1 MVLPDMCE
9 VGDRDDDHDI
19 PAGPN
24 VPSLYQLNV
33 HIRDSN
39 LASPENDGIIQE
51 GLHEQESQEQ
61 EEEVQPLSQPLEEQ
75 QNNEEPV
82 NDQEPVPHNDQEPVP
97 HNDQEPVPH
106 NDQEPVPHN
115 DQEPVPHND
124 QEPVP
129 HNDQEPVPQ
138 SDQATIN
145 SGHYPHIL
153 NDQTSTP
160 VTASSNGEQFVV
172 TIIPRKYESQRAS
185 GRDSDSQAA
194 QGPGPN
200 RDQVGSS
207 EMSQLNGTQ
216 SRN

>member
-9 VGDRDDDHDI
+9 AGDRDDDHDI

-39 LASPENDGIIQE
+39 LARPENANAGIIQE

-61 EEEVQPLSQPLEEQ
+61 EEEVQPLSQPPEEQ

-82 NDQEPVPHNDQEPVP
+82 LYNDQEPVPHNDQEPEP
-97 HNDQEPVPH
+97 QNDQE
-106 NDQEPVPHN
+106 
-115 DQEPVPHND
+115 
-124 QEPVP
+124 
-129 HNDQEPVPQ
+129 
-138 SDQATIN
+138 TIN
-145 SGHYPHIL
+145 SGRYLHIL
-153 NDQTSTP
+153 NDQTNTP
-160 VTASSNGEQFVV
+160 VTASSDGEPFVV
-172 TIIPRKYESQRAS
+172 NIIPRKYESQRAS
-185 GRDSDSQAA
+185 GRDSDSKAA

-216 SRN
+216 SRNSNESPRN

>member
-9 VGDRDDDHDI
+9 AGDRDDDHDI

-39 LASPENDGIIQE
+39 LARPENAGIIQE
-51 GLHEQESQEQ
+51 GYHEQESQEQ
-61 EEEVQPLSQPLEEQ
+61 EEEVQPLSQPPEEQ

-82 NDQEPVPHNDQEPVP
+82 LYDDQEPVPHNDQEPVP
-97 HNDQEPVPH
+97 HNDPEPVPH
-106 NDQEPVPHN
+106 NDQEPEPQN
-115 DQEPVPHND
+115 DQE
-124 QEPVP
+124 
-129 HNDQEPVPQ
+129 
-138 SDQATIN
+138 TIN
-145 SGHYPHIL
+145 SGHYLHIL

-160 VTASSNGEQFVV
+160 VTASSNGESFVV
-172 TIIPRKYESQRAS
+172 NIIPRKYESRAS

-207 EMSQLNGTQ
+207 EMSRLNGTQ
-216 SRN
+216 SGNSNESPRNE

>member
-24 VPSLYQLNV
+24 VPSLYQINV

-39 LASPENDGIIQE
+39 LARPENDGIIQE

-61 EEEVQPLSQPLEEQ
+61 EEEVQPLSQPPEEQ
-75 QNNEEPV
+75 QNNE
-82 NDQEPVPHNDQEPVP
+82 EPVPHNDQEPVP
-97 HNDQEPVPH
+97 Y
-106 NDQEPVPHN
+106 
-115 DQEPVPHND
+115 
-124 QEPVP
+124 
-129 HNDQEPVPQ
+129 NDQEPVPQ
-138 SDQATIN
+138 NDQATIN
-145 SGHYPHIL
+145 SRHYLHIP

-160 VTASSNGEQFVV
+160 VTASCNGESFVV
-172 TIIPRKYESQRAS
+172 NIIPRKYESQRAS

-207 EMSQLNGTQ
+207 EMSRLNGTQ
-216 SRN
+216 SRNSNESPRNE